1 MRKPV
6 LLIAAIVLLAAGL
19 WGIRALQQPP
29 HPQFAPALTNPAPL
43 PAPAQPP
50 ATPVASADTTLP
62 AFLPPEARTTI
73 ALIQR
78 GGPFPHRQDGSVFGN
93 RENRLPSRP
102 RGYYREYTVDTP
114 GLEHRGTRR
123 IVTGGDPP
131 DVWYYSDDHYA
142 SFRSFSIASGR
153 PSP

>member
-29 HPQFAPALTNPAPL
+29 HPQFAPGLTHPAPL
-43 PAPAQPP
+43 LAPAQPP

>member
-6 LLIAAIVLLAAGL
+6 LLIVAIALLAAGL

-29 HPQFAPALTNPAPL
+29 HPQFAPALTHPAPL
-43 PAPAQPP
+43 PAPTPAP
-50 ATPVASADTTLP
+50 ATPAAADATLP
-62 AFLPPEARTTI
+62 PFLPPEARATI
-73 ALIQR
+73 TLIQR
-78 GGPFPHRQDGSVFGN
+78 GGPFTHRQDGSVFGN